1 MIESERIAA
10 VAIVLIPLGVIWI
23 VALFH
28 IIVRRNDL
36 SIGWKG
42 IWSAAVI
49 LIPYV
54 GVLIYAFVRP
64 PVPVKRSHDND
75 PTATRRAI
83 DEIHR
88 VVADHDSGSITDA
101 QFASKKAA
109 IFGTGSTA
117 ANGGVVSIE

>member
-1 MIESERIAA
+1 MSDTGQIVA
-10 VAIVLIPLGVIWI
+10 VAIVLIPLAVIWAL
-23 VALFH
+23 VLFH
-28 IIVRRNDL
+28 IIVRRSDL

-49 LIPYV
+49 VIPYI

-64 PVPVKRSHDND
+64 PAPVKGLRDTD

-88 VVADHDSGSITDA
+88 LEANHESGSITDRE
-101 QFASKKAA
+101 FAAEKSA
-109 IFGTGSTA
+109 IFGLA
-117 ANGGVVSIE
+117 QP

>member
-1 MIESERIAA
+1 MSSTGQIAA
-10 VAIVLIPLGVIWI
+10 VAIVLIPLGVIWAL
-23 VALFH
+23 ALFH
-28 IIVRRNDL
+28 IVVRRSDL

-49 LIPYV
+49 LIPYI

-64 PVPVKRSHDND
+64 PAPVRGLRDND

-83 DEIHR
+83 DEIHHL
-88 VVADHDSGSITDA
+88 ASEHGAGTITDG

-109 IFGTGSTA
+109 VFGIATT
-117 ANGGVVSIE
+117 